1 MMPWPPPMPRLLPTL
16 LALSSALLLT
26 GCAAST
32 PSASARLSLPSLPAS
47 VTSCARP
54 STLPA
59 KSMSRA
65 DVERYW
71 ARDRA
76 ALVRCGA
83 AVDGLVAY
91 YDQLAQQFDAAGNSG
106 VATR

>member
-1 MMPWPPPMPRLLPTL
+1 MPSPRLMPRLPPILM
-16 LALSSALLLT
+16 ALICASMLT

-32 PSASARLSLPSLPAS
+32 PTASARIDLPA
-47 VTSCARP
+47 
-54 STLPA
+54 LPA
-59 KSMSRA
+59 ALTRCDRPVLLPGSGGMSRA

-76 ALVRCGA
+76 ALVACGR

-91 YDQLAQQFDAAGNSG
+91 FDRLARELAAGEG
-106 VATR
+106 R

>member
-1 MMPWPPPMPRLLPTL
+1 MLW
-16 LALSSALLLT
+16 

-32 PSASARLSLPSLPAS
+32 PSASARLSLPALPAS

-54 STLPA
+54 SPLPA

-91 YDQLAQQFDAAGNSG
+91 YDRLVSEFDGAAS
-106 VATR
+106 ADAPRKP

>member
-1 MMPWPPPMPRLLPTL
+1 M
-16 LALSSALLLT
+16 ALTSALILS

-32 PSASARLSLPSLPAS
+32 PSASARLDLPALPPSLTRCDRPAALPSAGL
-47 VTSCARP
+47 T
-54 STLPA
+54 
-59 KSMSRA
+59 RA

-83 AVDGLVAY
+83 NVDGLVAY
-91 YDQLAQQFDAAGNSG
+91 YDRLASEFQAAG
-106 VATR
+106 AR

>member
-1 MMPWPPPMPRLLPTL
+1 MAMI
-16 LALSSALLLT
+16 SASVLT

-32 PSASARLSLPSLPAS
+32 PSASARISLPA
-47 VTSCARP
+47 
-54 STLPA
+54 LPA
-59 KSMSRA
+59 ALTRCDRPAALPSAGLTRA

-83 AVDGLVAY
+83 NLDGLVSY
-91 YDQLAQQFDAAGNSG
+91 YDRLARDFDGAG
-106 VATR
+106 AR

>member
-1 MMPWPPPMPRLLPTL
+1 MPALPA
-16 LALSSALLLT
+16 ALTRCDRPAAL
-26 GCAAST
+26 
-32 PSASARLSLPSLPAS
+32 PSAGL
-47 VTSCARP
+47 T
-54 STLPA
+54 
-59 KSMSRA
+59 RA

-91 YDQLAQQFDAAGNSG
+91 YDQLAREFQTAG
-106 VATR
+106 AR

>member
-1 MMPWPPPMPRLLPTL
+1 M
-16 LALSSALLLT
+16 LLT

-32 PSASARLSLPSLPAS
+32 PSASVRLMLPALPAS

-54 STLPA
+54 SPLPA

-91 YDQLAQQFDAAGNSG
+91 YDQLAREFQKAG
-106 VATR
+106 AR

>member
-1 MMPWPPPMPRLLPTL
+1 MPLPLPTPRLLPIL
-16 LALSSALLLT
+16 VALSSALLLT

-32 PSASARLSLPSLPAS
+32 PSASARIGLPSLPTAL
-47 VTSCARP
+47 TRCERP
-54 STLPA
+54 SALPA
-59 KSMSRA
+59 ATMSRA

-83 AVDGLVAY
+83 NVAGLVGY
-91 YDQLAQQFDAAGNSG
+91 YDRLAGAFDR
-106 VATR
+106 VDEVR